1 MTDFFEIDDKNKTI
15 KTLNLDDF
23 SIEELKQYILELKK
37 EIERASVEIKKKD
50 IIKNDAEKFF
60 K

>member
-37 EIERASVEIKKKD
+37 EIDRVSVEINKKD
-50 IIKNDAEKFF
+50 SVKNNAEKFF

>member
-37 EIERASVEIKKKD
+37 EIERASEEIKKKD

>member
-37 EIERASVEIKKKD
+37 EIERASVEINKKD

>member
-37 EIERASVEIKKKD
+37 EIDRVSEEINKKD
-50 IIKNDAEKFF
+50 SIKNNAEKFF